1 MIQMT
6 RKKRGNCLAMAVVL
20 LMVACL
26 PITAPL
32 PAAAISLDPFDYF
45 EGDYCITFS
54 ENEIQEDEVFY
65 LEIDGQV
72 ECIRDLPFGAD
83 QADIAGSVTAE
94 HKETGDVV
102 VLNSAYSVT
111 IQPVPDWEG
120 DTFAMEVSIPLILP
134 TGSQPG
140 EYEVIVHLEQA
151 EVDGWDVT
159 NLIPENYCSY
169 SSGTVTCAEIPEPP
183 PPPVEIPGYIALDI
197 LGNSY
202 EYEIWDDGS
211 IAESVNLNLVEG
223 ELGIYISSGTLCLDR
238 HDEPLGYISVSR
250 ETTPPDY
257 EAGSVITAYKFAPG
271 GATFDPSL
279 ELTLSYD
286 ALNLPEEMAE
296 KALHIACYDYSEQK
310 WSTLKSEVDT
320 GANTVEAKVSHF
332 STFAIIADSAPPA
345 PASFIISDL
354 SIDPA
359 QVEPGQSVTISV
371 RISND
376 GGTEGSYTLKL
387 LINDE
392 QQNSWEITL
401 GPGGSKTVSC
411 QIGKT
416 REGEYGVTMGGL
428 SGKFSVGSVSWTAA
442 PAADPT
448 QEPEQDS
455 TTSPTPNA
463 SLLSWLLEHWL
474 LVVVVLYFAVFVL

>member
-1 MIQMT
+1 MT
-6 RKKRGNCLAMAVVL
+6 RKKRGNCLVMAVL
-20 LMVACL
+20 LFLIACL

-32 PAAAISLDPFDYF
+32 PVAAISLNPFDYF

-54 ENEIQEDEVFY
+54 ENEVQEDKVFY
-65 LEIDGQV
+65 LEINGQV
-72 ECIRDLPFGAD
+72 ECIQDLPFGAN
-83 QADIAGSVTAE
+83 QADIAVSITAQ

-120 DTFAMEVSIPLILP
+120 DTFAMELSIPLILP
-134 TGSQPG
+134 AGSQPG
-140 EYEVIVHLEQA
+140 EYEVVAHLEQA
-151 EVDGWDVT
+151 EVDGWDIT
-159 NLIPENYCSY
+159 NLIPESYHSY
-169 SSGTVTCAEIPEPP
+169 SIGTVTCAEIPVPP
-183 PPPVEIPGYIALDI
+183 PPPVEIPGHITLDI

-223 ELGIYISSGTLCLDR
+223 EVGIYISSGTLCLDR
-238 HDEPLGYISVSR
+238 HDEALSYISVNG
-250 ETTPPDY
+250 ETSPPDY
-257 EAGSVITAYKFAPG
+257 ESGSIITAYKFAPG

-286 ALNLPEEMAE
+286 AVNLPDETAEE
-296 KALHIACYDYSEQK
+296 ALHIACYDYSARQ
-310 WSTLKSEVDT
+310 WTALKSEVDER
-320 GANTVEAKVSHF
+320 ANTVEAKVSHF

-345 PASFIISDL
+345 PASFVISDL
-354 SIDPA
+354 SIDPVH
-359 QVEPGQSVTISV
+359 VEPGQSVTISV
-371 RISND
+371 RVSND

-387 LINDE
+387 LINDK
-392 QQNSWEITL
+392 QQNSWEIIL
-401 GPGGSKTVSC
+401 GPGGSKTISC
-411 QIGKT
+411 QVGKT
-416 REGEYGVTMGGL
+416 REGEYSVIMGGL
-428 SGKFSVGSVSWTAA
+428 SGKFSVGSVSSAEV
-442 PAADPT
+442 PAAGPT

-455 TTSPTPNA
+455 ATSPTPNT

>member
-1 MIQMT
+1 MT
-6 RKKRGNCLAMAVVL
+6 RKKRGNCLVMAVL
-20 LMVACL
+20 LFLMACL

-72 ECIRDLPFGAD
+72 ECIQDLPFGAD
-83 QADIAGSVTAE
+83 QANVAGSITAQ
-94 HKETGDVV
+94 HRETGTVV
-102 VLNSAYSVT
+102 VLNSAYSIT

-120 DTFAMEVSIPLILP
+120 DTLAMELSIPLILP

-140 EYEVIVHLEQA
+140 EYEVIIHLEQA
-151 EVDGWDVT
+151 EVDDWDVT
-159 NLIPENYCSY
+159 NLIPESYCSY
-169 SSGTVTCAEIPEPP
+169 SSGTVTCVEIPVPP
-183 PPPVEIPGYIALDI
+183 PPPVGIPGYITLDI

-202 EYEIWDDGS
+202 EYEIWDNGS
-211 IAESVNLNLVEG
+211 IAEPVNLNLVEG
-223 ELGIYISSGTLCLDR
+223 EVGIYISSGTLCLDR
-238 HDEPLGYISVSR
+238 HDEALGYISVNR
-250 ETTPPDY
+250 EPSPPDY
-257 EAGSVITAYKFAPG
+257 EPGSIITAYKFAPG

-286 ALNLPEEMAE
+286 ALNLPEEMVE
-296 KALHIACYDYSEQK
+296 KALYIACYDYSAQQ
-310 WSTLKSEVDT
+310 WAALKSEVDEE
-320 GANTVEAKVSHF
+320 ANTVEAKVSHF

-345 PASFIISDL
+345 PASFVISDL

-359 QVEPGQSVTISV
+359 HVESGQSVTISV

-376 GGTEGSYTLKL
+376 GGTEGSYTLEL

-401 GPGGSKTVSC
+401 GPGRGKTVSC

-416 REGEYGVTMGGL
+416 KEGKYSVTMGGL
-428 SGKFSVGSVSWTAA
+428 SGKFSVGAASSPGA
-442 PAADPT
+442 PAADPS

-474 LVVVVLYFAVFVL
+474 LVVVVFYFAVFVL

>member
-1 MIQMT
+1 
-6 RKKRGNCLAMAVVL
+6 MAVL
-20 LMVACL
+20 LFLMACL

-54 ENEIQEDEVFY
+54 DNEIQEDEVFY

-83 QADIAGSVTAE
+83 QADVAGSITAQ

-102 VLNSAYSVT
+102 VLNSDYSVT

-120 DTFAMEVSIPLILP
+120 DTFAMALSIPLILP

-140 EYEVIVHLEQA
+140 EYEVIAHLEQA
-151 EVDGWDVT
+151 EVDDWDVT

-169 SSGTVTCAEIPEPP
+169 SIGTVTCADIPEPP
-183 PPPVEIPGYIALDI
+183 PPPVEIPGYITLDI

-211 IAESVNLNLVEG
+211 IAECVNLNLVEG
-223 ELGIYISSGTLCLDR
+223 EIGLYISSGTFCLDR
-238 HDEPLGYISVSR
+238 HDEPLSYISVHR
-250 ETTPPDY
+250 ETDPPDY
-257 EAGSVITAYKFAPG
+257 EAGSVITAYKFAPR

-286 ALNLPEEMAE
+286 ALNLPDETAEE
-296 KALHIACYDYSEQK
+296 ALHIAYYDYSAQQ
-310 WSTLKSEVDT
+310 WTALKSEVDER
-320 GANTVEAKVSHF
+320 AKSVEAKVSHL

-345 PASFIISDL
+345 PAFFVTSDL
-354 SIDPA
+354 NIDPA
-359 QVEPGQSVTISV
+359 HVEPGQSVTISV
-371 RISND
+371 KVSND
-376 GGTEGSYTLKL
+376 GGTEGSYTLEL

-392 QQNSWEITL
+392 RQNSWEIAL
-401 GPGGSKTVSC
+401 APGGSKTVSC

-416 REGEYGVTMGGL
+416 REGEYSVSMGGL
-428 SGKFSVGSVSWTAA
+428 SGKFSVGSVSSTDV
-442 PAADPT
+442 PAVDST
-448 QEPEQDS
+448 QEPDQDS
-455 TTSPTPNA
+455 TTSPTPIPSD

-474 LVVVVLYFAVFVL
+474 LVVLLLYFAIFVL